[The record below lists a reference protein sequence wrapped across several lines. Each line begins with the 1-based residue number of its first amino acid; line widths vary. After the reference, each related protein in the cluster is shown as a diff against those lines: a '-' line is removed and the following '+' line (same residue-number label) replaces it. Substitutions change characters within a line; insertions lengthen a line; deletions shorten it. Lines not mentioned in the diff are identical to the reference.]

1 MHLCLCVTQSG
12 VAHDDDDDDDL
23 FNSVDDYGDTG
34 IICVFLSQ

>member
-12 VAHDDDDDDDL
+12 VAHDHDDDDDL
-23 FNSVDDYGDTG
+23 FNGVDDHGYTG